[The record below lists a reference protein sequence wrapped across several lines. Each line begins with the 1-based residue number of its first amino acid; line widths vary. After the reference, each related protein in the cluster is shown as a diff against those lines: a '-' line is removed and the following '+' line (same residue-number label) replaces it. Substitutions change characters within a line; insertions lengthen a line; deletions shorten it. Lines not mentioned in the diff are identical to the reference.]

1 MYTNIKVI
9 KVNNIHIQVNECF
22 PFIFFIVSHVGSGGA
37 ESILYGRIALCTTKL
52 KEFSINTRDHL
63 ENKPVHYTNEKRDSN
78 QGER

>member
-52 KEFSINTRDHL
+52 KEFLH
-63 ENKPVHYTNEKRDSN
+63 
-78 QGER
+78 